1 MDREVKLVEFIGS
14 SALSD
19 EDKTSWMEMLAN
31 SPENFIESL
40 SEILEQFPEELD
52 WFNAVYKRKKAAFAL
67 FSSSKAEGQAKL
79 KEIYEEEKAKL
90 EELLSR

>member
-1 MDREVKLVEFIGS
+1 MDHRVKLVEFIGL

-40 SEILEQFPEELD
+40 SEILEQFPSELP
-52 WFNAVYKRKKAAFAL
+52 WFNAIYKRKKEAFAM
-67 FSSSKAEGQAKL
+67 FERNRAEGQAKL
-79 KEIYEEEKAKL
+79 KEIYEEEKAKI
-90 EELLSR
+90 EEILNR